1 MRWLDSITDSM
12 DMNLS
17 KLWETLKDGEARRAA
32 VCEVAKSPRHWTWQQ
47 LNNKNDEN
55 LLYGTGKS
63 TQYSGDKDRIYVY
76 T

>member
-32 VCEVAKSPRHWTWQQ
+32 VCEVAKSQRHWTWQQ